1 LRTYW
6 RRGEERGEGRRRRG
20 HERRERSS
28 FLALCGS
35 NGASVHHSFSL
46 CLSLSETEAETD
58 ERWVWGTRGVLTFPQ
73 RHGME
78 LLNEAEKKGRER
90 WKNRQRKRGRIQ
102 EYLFFLV

>member
-1 LRTYW
+1 MK
-6 RRGEERGEGRRRRG
+6 EERE
-20 HERRERSS
+20 
-28 FLALCGS
+28 
-35 NGASVHHSFSL
+35 VVFSL
-46 CLSLSETEAETD
+46 FAVVMAPLFIIISLSVSLSETEAETD